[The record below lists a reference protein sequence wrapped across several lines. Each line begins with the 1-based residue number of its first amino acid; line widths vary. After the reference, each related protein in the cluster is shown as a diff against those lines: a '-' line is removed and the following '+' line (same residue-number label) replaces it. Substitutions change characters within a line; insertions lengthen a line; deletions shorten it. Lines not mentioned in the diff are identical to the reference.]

1 LQLDPR
7 CGVKKEKQQLERR
20 LRNDSR

>member
-1 LQLDPR
+1 DPR
-7 CGVKKEKQQLERR
+7 CGVKKDKQQLERR

>member
-1 LQLDPR
+1 PR
-7 CGVKKEKQQLERR
+7 CGVKKDKQQLERR

>member
-1 LQLDPR
+1 DPR

>member
-1 LQLDPR
+1 R
-7 CGVKKEKQQLERR
+7 CGVKKDKQQLERR

>member
-1 LQLDPR
+1 QLDPR
-7 CGVKKEKQQLERR
+7 CGVKKDKQQLERR

>member
-1 LQLDPR
+1 LDPR
-7 CGVKKEKQQLERR
+7 CGVKKDKQQLERR